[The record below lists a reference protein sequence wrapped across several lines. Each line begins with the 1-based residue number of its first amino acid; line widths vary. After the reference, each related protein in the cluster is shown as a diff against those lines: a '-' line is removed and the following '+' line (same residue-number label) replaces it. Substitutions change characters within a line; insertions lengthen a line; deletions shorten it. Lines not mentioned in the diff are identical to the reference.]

1 MVTGTVKW
9 FRLIKGLSFITLDES
24 GPDAFV
30 HIPGIGRTGLTTL
43 QEGRGLTSTCSLAE
57 MVKIYLKS
65 LPLRNELHV
74 EMLKACIDAGL
85 LYYSS

>member
-43 QEGRGLTSTCSLAE
+43 QEGQRVNFDLQSGRNGKNLFDLYW
-57 MVKIYLKS
+57 IYLLCKDNKS
-65 LPLRNELHV
+65 FLVADFLW
-74 EMLKACIDAGL
+74 
-85 LYYSS
+85 

>member
-9 FRLIKGLSFITLDES
+9 FKLIKGLSFITLDES

-43 QEGRGLTSTCSLAE
+43 QEGQRVNFDLQSGRNGKNLFEELALE
-57 MVKIYLKS
+57 
-65 LPLRNELHV
+65 E
-74 EMLKACIDAGL
+74 
-85 LYYSS
+85 